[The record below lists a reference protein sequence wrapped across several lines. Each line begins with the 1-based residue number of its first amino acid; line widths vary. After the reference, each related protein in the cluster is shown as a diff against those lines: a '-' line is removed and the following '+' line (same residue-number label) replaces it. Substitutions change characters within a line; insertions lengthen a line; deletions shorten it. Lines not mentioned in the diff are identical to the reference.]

1 MRTFDTYIRDSDMA
15 GPPNAETFLGPCF
28 AILCIAFMWALNFAC
43 AIPYL
48 PYRSL
53 YGLFYAQI
61 YYYYTTYH
69 DRLALRLAVLLL
81 WWVLLQDA
89 HFCVLRYS
97 ISILETVHVAA
108 SIHMLYMYLVVDYAN
123 PSSLTNILWWVH
135 ELISF
140 ASTDA

>member
-1 MRTFDTYIRDSDMA
+1 MF
-15 GPPNAETFLGPCF
+15 C
-28 AILCIAFMWALNFAC
+28 
-43 AIPYL
+43 
-48 PYRSL
+48 
-53 YGLFYAQI
+53 AQI

-108 SIHMLYMYLVVDYAN
+108 SIHMLYMYLVVDYTN
-123 PSSLTNILWWVH
+123 PSSLTNILW
-135 ELISF
+135 
-140 ASTDA
+140 